1 MFSIKGETVLDPFV
15 GTGTTMKVA
24 REFGRNSIGYEI
36 DNKFANFITQKFGQ
50 KTLSSNFEVIRR
62 P

>member
-1 MFSIKGETVLDPFV
+1 
-15 GTGTTMKVA
+15 MKVA

-36 DNKFANFITQKFGQ
+36 DNKLANLITQKFGQ
-50 KTLSSNFEVIRR
+50 KTLNSDFEIIRR